1 MGPTMTKPLSCLGC
15 AGVLAAG
22 LSHAASDVPPMP
34 DGSPTLSPVVIRG
47 DAGLPDSGAEIKRRN
62 LNVSEAVTSGEFQ
75 TLHTPSVADALQRL
89 PGIQLS
95 RDRGEAGTVTLRG
108 LTQVE
113 TTLNGREVFTAGGG
127 RTLDLT
133 DVPADLVRSITVHKS
148 AAADQLGGGLAGVV
162 DLQTWRPFDF
172 AQPQARVSAHAVH
185 SNATGHD
192 SAQGAVLWSN
202 RWRTGGDSEWGALLN
217 LSLQDK
223 PWREDQVSVTPPS
236 GLRTDLVPG
245 QAVYAPGGMTLSRSE
260 GTRQRLGAQAMLQWR
275 PSAPWE
281 LYAEASASRFSTRQD
296 THQITTAPGANAGVV
311 PGSVALFPGT
321 ADVRTLT
328 WAGVPY
334 STLGFARDTV
344 DRTTQ
349 HAVGGRW
356 TGDDVTWSADLSRT
370 RSHNDLD
377 FTSLTLN
384 GVAPG
389 LTPALGAATP
399 SLTMSGADPGQL
411 DRYATAGL
419 VRAVRP
425 FDGSLSAARLD
436 GDVLLHHEW
445 LESVR
450 LGMRWSQRWAS
461 NMPGQ
466 VVYASPLVPASGAG
480 FAAHPAPDSGW
491 LTGDPDA
498 TRDPDRLR
506 QGLGL
511 TDTLPSA
518 NWLGAWT
525 INEQTHSAHAM
536 AILHNTTRR
545 IDGHVG
551 LRLLNTQSRVQGYM
565 STPTSNGV
573 QPVSTQSSSLDV
585 LPSLL
590 VRHEWQPDL
599 FVRVAASKTIT
610 RPDFGQLAPSLTL
623 NPVLLTGTAGNPAL
637 NPVRSRNLD
646 LAVERYWDH
655 TAHAHATLFHKQVE
669 GFVASVTGPETYD
682 GKVYQVSRFQ
692 NVQSATL
699 SGLEVGAKAV
709 VPWVRGL
716 VLEANHT
723 WVNTTLQN
731 VSHRSANLAGTYTAG
746 PWSLRLAYN
755 WRGRYVSSV
764 VNVNGLGALPVY
776 VAPQGW
782 LDAALAYQ
790 YNKAVSFQVSGA
802 NLLSTR
808 RSAYL
813 GVPTRPYSVWT
824 NDVQIMATAKIQF

>member
-1 MGPTMTKPLSCLGC
+1 
-15 AGVLAAG
+15 VLAAG
-22 LSHAASDVPPMP
+22 LSHAAGDVPPSP
-34 DGSPTLSPVVIRG
+34 DGVATLSPVVIRG
-47 DAGLPDSGAEIKRRN
+47 DAGLPTSGSEIKRRS
-62 LNVSEAVTSGEFQ
+62 LNVSDAVTSDEFK

-95 RDRGEAGTVTLRG
+95 RDRGEAGPVTLRG
-108 LTQVE
+108 LPQVE

-127 RTLDLT
+127 RTLDLS
-133 DVPADLVRSITVHKS
+133 DIPADLVRSITVHKS

-172 AQPQARVSAHAVH
+172 AQPQAQVSAHAVH
-185 SNATGHD
+185 SNASGHG

-217 LSLQDK
+217 LSVQDK
-223 PWREDQVSVTPPS
+223 PWRENQVSVAPPS

-245 QAVYAPGGMTLSRSE
+245 QAVYAPAGMTLSRSE
-260 GTRQRLGAQAMLQWR
+260 GTRQRVGAQAMLQWR
-275 PSAPWE
+275 PAAPWE
-281 LYAEASASRFSTRQD
+281 LYAEASSSRFSTRQD
-296 THQITTAPGANAGVV
+296 THQITTSPGASAGVV

-321 ADVRTLT
+321 TDVRTLT
-328 WAGVPY
+328 WARAPY

-344 DRTTQ
+344 DRTSQ
-349 HAVGGRW
+349 QAVGGRW
-356 TGDDVTWSADLSRT
+356 TGDDVAWSADLSRT
-370 RSHNDLD
+370 RSHNALD

-389 LTPALGAATP
+389 LTAALGDATP
-399 SLTMSGADPGQL
+399 SLTMTGADPGQL
-411 DRYATAGL
+411 ARDATAGL

-425 FDGSLSAARLD
+425 FDGTLSAAQVD

-445 LESVR
+445 VESLR
-450 LGMRWSQRWAS
+450 LGMRWSHRWAS

-480 FAAHPAPDSGW
+480 FAVHPAPDSGW

-511 TDTLPSA
+511 TGTLPAA

-525 INEQTHSAHAM
+525 MDEQTHSAHAM
-536 AILHNTTRR
+536 AILHNTSSR

-551 LRLLNTQSRVQGYM
+551 VRLLHHRDGVQGYM

-573 QPVSTQSSSLDV
+573 QPVSMQSSSLDV

-590 VRHEWQPDL
+590 LRHEWQPDL
-599 FVRVAASKTIT
+599 FVRVAASKTIA
-610 RPDFGQLAPSLTL
+610 RPDFTQLAPSLTL

-637 NPVRSRNLD
+637 KPIRSRNLD
-646 LAVERYWDH
+646 LTVERYWH
-655 TAHAHATLFHKQVE
+655 RSAHAHATLFHKQVQ
-669 GFVASVTGPETYD
+669 GFVASVTGPETHD

-699 SGLEVGAKAV
+699 SGLELGVKAP
-709 VPWVRGL
+709 VPWIPGL

-723 WVNTTLQN
+723 WVNTALQN
-731 VSHRSANLAGTYTAG
+731 VSRHSANLAGTYTAG
-746 PWSLRLAYN
+746 PWTLRLAYN

-764 VNVNGLGALPVY
+764 VNVKGLGALPVY

-782 LDAALAYQ
+782 LDAALAYR
-790 YNKAVSFQVSGA
+790 YNKAMSFQVSGA
-802 NLLSTR
+802 NLLNTR

-824 NDVQIMATAKIQF
+824 NDVQIMATAQIQF